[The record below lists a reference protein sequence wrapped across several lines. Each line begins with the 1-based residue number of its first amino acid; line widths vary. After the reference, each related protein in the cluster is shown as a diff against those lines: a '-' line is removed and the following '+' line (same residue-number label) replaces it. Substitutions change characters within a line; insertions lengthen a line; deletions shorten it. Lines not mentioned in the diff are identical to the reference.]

1 MILDK
6 FRDRYSFNFLAFSG
20 WITCF
25 VYIYTYFRELH
36 PFSYNEQLGFPLL
49 FIMAFLIGIEAIFIL
64 LFLVI
69 VFLEVFLK
77 IKITTEKFLKSKLIL
92 WFQNIGLI
100 FIGFPIAFINSYFA
114 VGLLGLNL
122 YFIFLLTPLILILF
136 AYVLK

>member
-25 VYIYTYFRELH
+25 VYIYTYYRELH

-49 FIMAFLIGIEAIFIL
+49 LIMAFLMVIEAIFIL
-64 LFLVI
+64 LSLLI
-69 VFLEVFLK
+69 VFLEKLLK
-77 IKITTEKFLKSKLIL
+77 KKITNKKFLKSKLVF

-100 FIGFPIAFINSYFA
+100 FIAFPIALITAYFII
-114 VGLLGLNL
+114 GILGLNL
-122 YFIFLLTPLILILF
+122 YFIFLLTPLIFILF
-136 AYVLK
+136 AYALK